1 MDSGNK
7 PFTSP
12 DLIPNPTSA
21 FYEEG
26 NEKKGFF
33 GNLGTHFADFIQT
46 LVVFGAIFALIY
58 LFIAQPHK
66 VSGLS
71 MFPTFDN
78 GDYIMTDKITYRFR
92 DPERGDVV
100 VLKNPRDESQDFIK
114 RIVGLPGET
123 IEVSNNRII
132 INETLLKEDYLSKGV
147 ITTPGN
153 FLSESES
160 VKIPENQYVVMGD
173 NRTHSSDSREW
184 GGITQEEIVG
194 KVFFR
199 YWPPQSFGLIKH
211 RPSD

>member
-1 MDSGNK
+1 MESDPLSNSNSNFWNG
-7 PFTSP
+7 
-12 DLIPNPTSA
+12 
-21 FYEEG
+21 G
-26 NEKKGFF
+26 NEQKGFF
-33 GNLGTHFADFIQT
+33 GNLGTHFADFVQT

-78 GDYIMTDKITYRFR
+78 GNYIMTDKISYRLAA
-92 DPERGDVV
+92 PQRGDVV

-114 RIVGLPGET
+114 RIIGLPGET
-123 IEVSNNRII
+123 MEISNNKVI
-132 INETLLKEDYLSKGV
+132 INGKLLQEKYLPPQT

-153 FLSESES
+153 FLGEEESI
-160 VKIPENQYVVMGD
+160 KIPENQYIVVGD
-173 NRTHSSDSREW
+173 NRSHSSDSREW
-184 GGITQEEIVG
+184 GGITKEEIVG

>member
-1 MDSGNK
+1 MESDPLSNSNSNFWNG
-7 PFTSP
+7 
-12 DLIPNPTSA
+12 
-21 FYEEG
+21 G
-26 NEKKGFF
+26 NEQKGFF
-33 GNLGTHFADFIQT
+33 GNLGTHFADFVQT

-78 GDYIMTDKITYRFR
+78 GNYIMTDKISYRLAA
-92 DPERGDVV
+92 PQRGDVV

-114 RIVGLPGET
+114 RIIGLPGET
-123 IEVSNNRII
+123 MEISNNKVI
-132 INETLLKEDYLSKGV
+132 INGKLLQEKYLRPQT

-153 FLSESES
+153 FLGEGESL
-160 VKIPENQYVVMGD
+160 KIPENQYIVVGD
-173 NRTHSSDSREW
+173 NRSHSSDSREW
-184 GGITQEEIVG
+184 GGITKEEIVG

>member
-1 MDSGNK
+1 MDSSNK
-7 PFTSP
+7 PLVESDPLSSSNSNFW
-12 DLIPNPTSA
+12 N
-21 FYEEG
+21 EG

-33 GNLGTHFADFIQT
+33 GSLGTHFADFIQT

-78 GDYIMTDKITYRFR
+78 GDYIMTDKISYRLAA
-92 DPERGDVV
+92 PQRGDVV

-114 RIVGLPGET
+114 RIIGLPGET
-123 IEVSNNRII
+123 MEISNNKVI
-132 INETLLKEDYLSKGV
+132 INGKLLQEKYLPPQT

-153 FLSESES
+153 FLGEGESI
-160 VKIPENQYVVMGD
+160 KIPENQYIVVGD
-173 NRTHSSDSREW
+173 NRSHSSDSREW
-184 GGITQEEIVG
+184 GGITKEEIVG

>member
-1 MDSGNK
+1 MDSSNK
-7 PFTSP
+7 PLMESDPLSNSNSNFW
-12 DLIPNPTSA
+12 NG
-21 FYEEG
+21 G
-26 NEKKGFF
+26 NEQKGFF
-33 GNLGTHFADFIQT
+33 GNLGTHFADFVQT

-78 GDYIMTDKITYRFR
+78 GNYIMTDKISYRLAA
-92 DPERGDVV
+92 PQRGDVV

-114 RIVGLPGET
+114 RIIGLPGET
-123 IEVSNNRII
+123 MEISNNKVI
-132 INETLLKEDYLSKGV
+132 INGKLLQEKYLPPQT

-153 FLSESES
+153 FLGEEESI
-160 VKIPENQYVVMGD
+160 KIPENQYIVVGD
-173 NRTHSSDSREW
+173 NRSHSSDSREW
-184 GGITQEEIVG
+184 GGITKEEIVG